1 MLELL
6 ETGLVR
12 YGTQNL
18 RYDGK
23 MRSEMREAA
32 LVAFRKTGGLSDLNQ
47 HQVRRR
53 RVEPHIRQS
62 RHQVRWRPPSPFR
75 LNRNFS
81 NHNHHSMDL
90 SWSFAADSQAYDRV
104 HRLGEENDVSVKH
117 LVVENTIEEHMPL
130 QDVETGTHL
139 PHFLTFLISYIDKL
153 MDWCDRLVG
162 LADAALGEGT
172 GVKLHKL
179 SVKEIKAVR
188 RVPIPLSCTSPVL
201 VLRTL
206 TLNTA
211 LRHALLESVS
221 SRPAR

>member
-1 MLELL
+1 
-6 ETGLVR
+6 
-12 YGTQNL
+12 
-18 RYDGK
+18 
-23 MRSEMREAA
+23 
-32 LVAFRKTGGLSDLNQ
+32 
-47 HQVRRR
+47 
-53 RVEPHIRQS
+53 
-62 RHQVRWRPPSPFR
+62 
-75 LNRNFS
+75 
-81 NHNHHSMDL
+81 MDL